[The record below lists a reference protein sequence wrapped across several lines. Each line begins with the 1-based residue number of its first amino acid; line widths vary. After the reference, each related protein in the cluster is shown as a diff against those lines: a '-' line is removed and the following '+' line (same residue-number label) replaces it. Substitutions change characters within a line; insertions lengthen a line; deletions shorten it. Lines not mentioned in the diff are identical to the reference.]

1 MVNKLFLFL
10 LITSYSHGIRKLR
23 ISIFLKFLCLL
34 YFQSKHINEQAL
46 YCMIFKHFP
55 VDAGR
60 KLNVHK
66 TFRKRPGRLL
76 NVLCA
81 FSLRP
86 VSMGLCAASILQI
99 IHMKLAT
106 FRAMLLFCFGH
117 SRIKLSI

>member
-1 MVNKLFLFL
+1 
-10 LITSYSHGIRKLR
+10 
-23 ISIFLKFLCLL
+23 
-34 YFQSKHINEQAL
+34 
-46 YCMIFKHFP
+46 MIFKHFP

-86 VSMGLCAASILQI
+86 VSMGLCAVSILQI